1 MHVIE
6 GKHFTVRGLFRQEFD
21 MKVLFKEVSGEKMY
35 EDRLQ
40 IPETWVEILQ
50 PVTEK

>member
-21 MKVLFKEVSGEKMY
+21 MKVLVKEAPGEKMY
-35 EDRLQ
+35 EGMLQ
-40 IPETWVEILQ
+40 TPEILIEILR